1 MRHFPEEYPLN
12 PTCPHPETT
21 ETPATSIPSIPATDL
36 CVLLRTP
43 IQPLLPVWL
52 HEGRS
57 ITQPNV
63 CGYEIEGRR
72 FVVKDFR
79 PRPWLIR
86 RLWGRWILRREWA
99 RLEAL
104 QGIAG
109 IPRLLGWVDDDA
121 FAMEWV
127 HGERLPHRKQNWL
140 EPVFFDRL
148 LALVEAMHARGI
160 SHGDLRR
167 KNILV
172 TRDQQ
177 PYLIDFATAFQAG
190 PTPRSRRWFAQLCEV
205 DRLTVLKLKGYYCPD
220 ALDSDEQQRLDDQPL
235 ALRFGRFLRKRIYRP
250 VKPRRWR
257 QRWARWRRAL
267 FGPPCKKQ
275 DDEWRE

>member
-1 MRHFPEEYPLN
+1 MDESLHAAPSHREIQAAPGTLN
-12 PTCPHPETT
+12 PAMDFC
-21 ETPATSIPSIPATDL
+21 A
-36 CVLLRTP
+36 LLRD
-43 IQPLLPVWL
+43 PLAPPSPVWL
-52 HEGRS
+52 HRGRS
-57 ITQPNV
+57 FTQPNV

-79 PRPWLIR
+79 PRLWPIR

-99 RLEAL
+99 RLTAL
-104 QGIAG
+104 QGLAG
-109 IPRLLGWVDDDA
+109 IPRLLGWVDADA
-121 FAMEWV
+121 FAMEWI

-148 LALVEAMHARGI
+148 MALVEAMHARGI

-177 PYLIDFATAFQAG
+177 PYLIDFATAYQAG
-190 PTPRSRRWFAQLCEV
+190 PTPRSRRWLAKLCEV
-205 DRLTVLKLKGYYCPD
+205 DRLTVLKLKAYYCPD
-220 ALDSDEQQRLDDQPL
+220 ALTADERQCLDDQPL
-235 ALRFGRFLRKRIYRP
+235 SLRLGRFLRKRIYRP

-267 FGPPCKKQ
+267 FGRPDSQADGEGK
-275 DDEWRE
+275 E